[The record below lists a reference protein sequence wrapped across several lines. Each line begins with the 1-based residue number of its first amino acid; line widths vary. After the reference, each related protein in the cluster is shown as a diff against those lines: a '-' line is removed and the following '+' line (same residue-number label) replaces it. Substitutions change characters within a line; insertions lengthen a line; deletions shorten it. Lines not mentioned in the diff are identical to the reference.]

1 MKPDPVTM
9 KAILQKREQELQ
21 KIIRQMKNDN
31 LHTSTVYR
39 NLEFELESVKV
50 KLTDNVSVGSEKI

>member
-1 MKPDPVTM
+1 M

>member
-1 MKPDPVTM
+1 MKPDPLTM
-9 KAILQKREQELQ
+9 KAHLQKREQELQ

-39 NLEFELESVKV
+39 NLENELETVKV
-50 KLTDNVSVGSEKI
+50 KLTDSVSSTQQ